1 VQAVQLLQVVLVD
14 RWEKLGYIAAI
25 FNPIPT
31 GLVAGYFL
39 LKDKKYR
46 KTGKNVTIL
55 SILWLILIILITG
68 LLATF

>member
-1 VQAVQLLQVVLVD
+1 VVLVD

-55 SILWLILIILITG
+55 SILWPILIILITG

>member
-1 VQAVQLLQVVLVD
+1 VVLVD